1 VPQPTEFSLV
11 QKAFLI
17 MFFGLFFYVWGAAN
31 LEGLLN
37 YPFWR
42 DMGPMMTNE
51 DFIKL
56 RSDHLWK
63 IAPLLVLP
71 VAVLAMVTLS
81 LVFLGPPSIPRWAL
95 IAILCLELISVLSTI
110 FIQIPIQF
118 QHNREGYDLASFNRL
133 ITTDFWFRKLP
144 RFIEAPFV
152 VFVLWRVISR
162 PRVA

>member
-1 VPQPTEFSLV
+1 MPQPTEFSLL
-11 QKAFLI
+11 QKVLLI
-17 MFFGLFFYVWGAAN
+17 IFFGLFFYVWGAAN

-51 DFIKL
+51 NFIQL

-71 VAVLAMVTLS
+71 VAVLVIVTIS
-81 LVFLGPPSIPRWAL
+81 LVFMGPPSIPRWAM
-95 IAILCLELISVLSTI
+95 IVILCFELTSVLSTI
-110 FIQIPIQF
+110 FIQIPIQL
-118 QHNREGYDLASFNRL
+118 QHNTQGHDLASFSRL
-133 ITTDFWFRKLP
+133 ITTDFWLRKLP
-144 RFIEAPFV
+144 RFFEAPFV

-162 PRVA
+162 